1 MTVNRRFSGNGLD
14 APDTWRNNAPM
25 RTFLT
30 LALLPLF
37 PLSLGACATP
47 DTAPRGPDTPPRI
60 LLDADTA
67 NELDDLYAV
76 AQVVAD
82 PNVVL
87 GTLTSSHFNNTE
99 IGTKGR
105 WHAYDVV
112 SDLDRGL
119 DTVGASQRENELLL
133 RLMDR
138 TDIPHPEGAREMIGY
153 SWGYFPGAPVPDA
166 PAVDA
171 IVEAGRAASPEAK
184 ADLVAVGP
192 LTNIAA
198 ALIQAPDIAPS
209 VRVWWLG
216 PGWKG
221 GVWNKN
227 RFNVRNDLNAAD
239 HLLDSPEVELVVMPT
254 ETARA
259 LMFARDR
266 TLPRLRAMNHPLTD
280 HLADRWAFVDA
291 KEEWTQWD
299 MALTLA
305 VAHPKWATRETVP
318 APPENTRGT
327 VDVFTS
333 IDAPAMEAHFFEVLE
348 AWVAEQMP

>member
-1 MTVNRRFSGNGLD
+1 
-14 APDTWRNNAPM
+14 M

-239 HLLDSPEVELVVMPT
+239 HLLDSPEVELIIMPT

-348 AWVAEQMP
+348 AWVEGQMP

>member
-1 MTVNRRFSGNGLD
+1 
-14 APDTWRNNAPM
+14 M
-25 RTFLT
+25 RPLLT
-30 LALLPLF
+30 LAFLPLA
-37 PLSLGACATP
+37 ACATP
-47 DTAPRGPDTPPRI
+47 GVAPAAPAAPPRI

-76 AQVVAD
+76 AQVVTD
-82 PNVVL
+82 PHITL

-105 WHAYDVV
+105 WHAYDAVQ
-112 SDLDRGL
+112 DLDRGL
-119 DTVGASQRENELLL
+119 DTVGASQRENETLL
-133 RLMDR
+133 RLVGR

-171 IVEAGRAASPEAK
+171 IVEAGRAATPRSK

-192 LTNIAA
+192 LTNVAA
-198 ALIQAPDIAPS
+198 ALIQAPDIAPN

-216 PGWKG
+216 PGWTD

-239 HLLDSPEVELVVMPT
+239 FVLDSPEIELIIMPT

-259 LMFARDR
+259 LMFARER

-280 HLADRWAFVDA
+280 HLADRWAFVGAED
-291 KEEWTQWD
+291 EWTQWD

-305 VAHPKWATRETVP
+305 IAHPEWATRKTVP
-318 APPENTRGT
+318 GPPENTRET
-327 VDVFTS
+327 VDVFTA

-348 AWVAEQMP
+348 AWVAER